1 VGDWFSLGSSVIG
14 AAAQVG
20 KPAALPP
27 MQGGNASAGQNGSGW
42 VVNFGKGALVGSSGG
57 SEGGGFGG
65 ISLEWL
71 LAGVVVYLLVRR

>member
-1 VGDWFSLGSSVIG
+1 
-14 AAAQVG
+14 
-20 KPAALPP
+20 